1 MIEIDYHGEHKAQ
14 YQGEWH
20 FSNNMSEYVRQ
31 GRGLLERENGECYEG
46 FFFNNL
52 FHGKGKF
59 TYAADD
65 AYGRD
70 KCVGYFESN

>member
-1 MIEIDYHGEHKAQ
+1 
-14 YQGEWH
+14 
-20 FSNNMSEYVRQ
+20 MSEYVRQ